1 MAAGR
6 LFAQGGGE
14 KGLAKGCC
22 YGFSV
27 VSGGIG
33 EFSEFFAVMHGCIKG
48 GSELIGGTPPNHF
61 SVL

>member
-27 VSGGIG
+27 VSGGFG
-33 EFSEFFAVMHGCIKG
+33 EFSEFFAVMQGCIKG
-48 GSELIGGTPPNHF
+48 GSELIRGTPTYHF
-61 SVL
+61 SVM